1 MASVICALC
10 ALTSIACA
18 VLLLRAYRA
27 SPAPLLLWSGLGFIG
42 FTVNNVLLFVD
53 LVLVPSIDLSIY
65 RDIFYLTR
73 LMAFVRII
81 LAIIDK
87 NRPRGIR
94 DG

>member
-1 MASVICALC
+1 MASVVYALC
-10 ALTSIACA
+10 ALTSLACA

-65 RDIFYLTR
+65 RDISAAAAVMVLLFGLIWHAR
-73 LMAFVRII
+73 
-81 LAIIDK
+81 
-87 NRPRGIR
+87 
-94 DG
+94 